1 MVQLLNNDNNKNKNK
16 TKKNNAKDKKY
27 FIIKSKKYSKCAPFV
42 TLKKPKSKKKTNI
55 IKPIEKN
62 SCLDKHS
69 VKKIIQNFNKK
80 NKNKKINNKSIKNGF
95 LKLKHHYK
103 KKCKN
108 DEICIL
114 NDTIDNNTFFYNIKK
129 NFKPIMPREWYNDK
143 NTWLNTLDIEA
154 VLKQY
159 ELKYPEF
166 KFFGA
171 TPIDFDKKLYDNQCV
186 DQGLCN
192 INIKK
197 LYDNG
202 IRYFGVVFNL
212 DPHDKD
218 GSHWISMFCNL
229 NKCEICF
236 WDSYA
241 YKPPKEVNNL
251 MLKIKKQSREINKDM
266 KIKLTKKRHQYG
278 NSECGIYSTHFI
290 ISLLEGNTFEKLT
303 NKRIPDSI
311 INSYRSKYFL
321 PL

>member
-1 MVQLLNNDNNKNKNK
+1 MNNLTKNNIK
-16 TKKNNAKDKKY
+16 TKKINNTKNKKY
-27 FIIKSKKYSKCAPFV
+27 FLKKSKKYSKCAPFV
-42 TLKKPKSKKKTNI
+42 TLNKPKSKKKTNI

-62 SCLDKHS
+62 SCLDKDS
-69 VKKIIQNFNKK
+69 VKNIIKNFNKK
-80 NKNKKINNKSIKNGF
+80 NKKNKITNKSIKNGF
-95 LKLKHHYK
+95 FKLKNHYK
-103 KKCKN
+103 KKCNN

-114 NDTIDNNTFFYNIKK
+114 NDNIDNINFYHKIKK
-129 NFKPIMPREWYNDK
+129 NFKPLMPLEWYKDK

-171 TPIDFDKKLYDNQCV
+171 TPIDFDKKLYNNKCV
-186 DQGLCN
+186 DQGLCE

-197 LYDNG
+197 MYKNG
-202 IRYFGVVFNL
+202 IRYFGAVFNL

-251 MLKIKKQSREINKDM
+251 MLKIKKQAKQINKDM
-266 KIKLTKKRHQYG
+266 KIKITKKRHQYG
-278 NSECGIYSTHFI
+278 NSECGVYSTHFI

-303 NKRIPDSI
+303 DKRIPDSV